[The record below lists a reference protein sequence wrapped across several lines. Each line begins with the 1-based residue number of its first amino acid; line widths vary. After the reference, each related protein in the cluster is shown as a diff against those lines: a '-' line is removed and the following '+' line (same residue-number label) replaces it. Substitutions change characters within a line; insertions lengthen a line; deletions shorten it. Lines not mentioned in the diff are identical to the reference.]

1 MVRQSLI
8 YLVLSILGIF
18 FTSYIHAFIVY
29 TDIMYTHL
37 YGKFSLFFQPSPL
50 NIIISK
56 VIFLV
61 LIPVVIVGIIALLYK
76 LITGKK
82 MPYFIE
88 LTWLFWLVLMLCNIF
103 IH

>member
-8 YLVLSILGIF
+8 YLVLSIFGVLC
-18 FTSYIHAFIVY
+18 TRYIHAFIVY
-29 TDIMYTHL
+29 TDILYTHL
-37 YGKFSLFFQPSPL
+37 YGKFFLFFKPNSL
-50 NIIISK
+50 DIIISK

-82 MPYFIE
+82 MPYIIE
-88 LTWLFWLVLMLCNIF
+88 LTWLLWLVLMLCNIF